1 MHRFKQGA
9 RKWFTGAIILTG
21 ALALAGCA
29 PTAGSRAFWD
39 GFWQGYTGTPSTG
52 TYSSP
57 YTYGTVES
65 VITSDFQRLAH
76 GEVFVLANG
85 QVWEQTEYY
94 TWYWYAF
101 RPRVI
106 IYSSYGS
113 YKMTVAGIDHAVTV
127 RRLR

>member
-1 MHRFKQGA
+1 MHRFKQSA
-9 RKWFTGAIILTG
+9 RKWGSGAIILAG
-21 ALALAGCA
+21 ALALTGCA
-29 PTAGSRAFWD
+29 PTAGSSAFWD
-39 GFWQGYTGTPSTG
+39 GFWQGYTDTPSTS

-65 VITSDFQRLAH
+65 YITSDFQRLAH

-94 TWYWYAF
+94 TWFWYAF

-106 IYSSYGS
+106 IYSDYGS
-113 YKMTVAGIDHAVTV
+113 YKMAVAGIDHVVSV